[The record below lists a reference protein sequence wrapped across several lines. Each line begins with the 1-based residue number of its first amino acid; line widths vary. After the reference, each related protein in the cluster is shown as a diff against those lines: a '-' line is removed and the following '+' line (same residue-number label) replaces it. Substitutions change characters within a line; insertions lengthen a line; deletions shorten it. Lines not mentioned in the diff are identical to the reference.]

1 MHNSVIHNASENIND
16 YIETLPTKHKFL
28 KNYQYIILQYFL
40 SEHFADKQLLLLWLA
55 VGRGKTLLSL
65 ACAIAGID
73 KGMFKRVV
81 VLCPKA
87 IIDEFEKNLKLYFEL
102 MYSTKLQHNCLQ
114 GGDVNEL
121 HKYLRPLELSAC
133 IDTHTHVDT
142 HRSHAYEQD
151 MVDPDVDTTV
161 NTMVDTHR
169 SHPCKQDMVDH
180 DAEHTV
186 DNVCSHHRSHAYEQ
200 GMVDTHRSHT
210 CKQDMVDIHVD
221 PDVDRCAYDDADI
234 HHPHGSVD
242 PDVDTT
248 VNTMVDTHRSHACGQ
263 DMVDR
268 CADSD
273 VYSTSSLAGG
283 MTSKSKPN
291 AEQAYQ
297 KYKSHF
303 HMIAYNSWK
312 AYHNFRDLYKST
324 KGLSQTLFIIDEAH
338 LFMKSIIKVN
348 LRVQDERDSAMKFIG
363 NAKRIYDIIQSIS
376 RKKVLVLTGTPS
388 AKTPFETIPM
398 FNLAYKQPLFT
409 SNYQE
414 FNDKYID
421 YEEHKVV
428 HVTELRKK
436 LDGLIA
442 YVPAVSNKSSPGT
455 PHATELKVINVEM
468 SKPQYQQ
475 YLIDYE
481 KELNEGGFTN
491 KRNIFGLMFGSI
503 STFHTKTF
511 EDCIYFNPYLNN
523 RNGENRYKG
532 KLIVDKIHCPK
543 IVKMYNDTTKIKGSC
558 VFYFRFARMYGIE
571 CMEEMLK
578 MNGYT
583 KVVLSNYESVFDSKA
598 KRYIVFSGNEDIK
611 FRDRC
616 KESFNDSRNRYGEY
630 MKYMILSPS
639 GSVGITLK
647 NVRYLGIGSVSFNYS
662 EVRQIMG
669 RVNRLNSH
677 ADLPA
682 KDRTV
687 TNYIY
692 VMVKNKEYYEKHR
705 KFVDALCE
713 RTSVGITESA
723 PTIEKIILYDSYED
737 DKINESFRNDV
748 LIPASITANI
758 YDEF

>member
-1 MHNSVIHNASENIND
+1 MYNSVMHNASESIND

-102 MYSTKLQHNCLQ
+102 MYSTKLQHKCLQ
-114 GGDVNEL
+114 GGDQDEL
-121 HKYLRPLELSAC
+121 HAYLRPLELFASMDMHTDV
-133 IDTHTHVDT
+133 DTHSSHVCGQEMQTVYVDPNVNTHVDNEV
-142 HRSHAYEQD
+142 SKYA
-151 MVDPDVDTTV
+151 DTTV
-161 NTMVDTHR
+161 NTHVDNEVNKYADTH
-169 SHPCKQDMVDH
+169 
-180 DAEHTV
+180 
-186 DNVCSHHRSHAYEQ
+186 CSHVCEQ
-200 GMVDTHRSHT
+200 CMRTVYVDSTPIT
-210 CKQDMVDIHVD
+210 
-221 PDVDRCAYDDADI
+221 
-234 HHPHGSVD
+234 GSSASNVE
-242 PDVDTT
+242 T
-248 VNTMVDTHRSHACGQ
+248 
-263 DMVDR
+263 
-268 CADSD
+268 
-273 VYSTSSLAGG
+273 
-283 MTSKSKPN
+283 KS
-291 AEQAYQ
+291 EQAYRR
-297 KYKSHF
+297 YKSHF

-312 AYHNFRDLYKST
+312 AYHNFRDIYKST

-442 YVPAVSNKSSPGT
+442 YVPAVSNKSLPGT
-455 PHATELKVINVEM
+455 PHATELKIINVEM

-543 IVKMYNDTTKIKGSC
+543 IVKMYNDTTKINGSC

-677 ADLPA
+677 ADLPV